1 MSSKEIIISIN
12 EDGTSEINMVGWEGK
27 ECASSDIVKAIIAA
41 IGKETK
47 VTKKQE
53 YYKDNEVR
61 IRQTW

>member
-1 MSSKEIIISIN
+1 MSSKEIILLVN

-27 ECASSDIVKAIIAA
+27 ECSSSDIIKSIINA

-47 VTKKQE
+47 VTNKQE
-53 YYKDNEVR
+53 YYKENEVQ